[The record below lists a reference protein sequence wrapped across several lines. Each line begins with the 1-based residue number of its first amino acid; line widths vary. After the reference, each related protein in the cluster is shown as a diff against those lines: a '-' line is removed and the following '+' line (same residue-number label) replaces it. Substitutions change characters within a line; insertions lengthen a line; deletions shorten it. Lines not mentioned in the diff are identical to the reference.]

1 MKDVFNIPNLSRRSF
16 LRRSLG
22 ITRSAIALTT
32 LSFGNTI
39 LGGCMFAREIPD
51 KETALSAILEE
62 LEKRYGEKFHQTHE
76 TQVVEKAYP
85 EKGEKK
91 YDFLLN
97 PSTDE
102 SKIFTAR
109 VYVREDTA
117 RQSGNILDNYQQH
130 IFDPIV
136 CTPFREYLHTVEGID
151 GYSVQLSWNK
161 MDSKVWKKEQVEE
174 YMGKGAQGDPEIFI
188 VIMIAEDSVE
198 AMAQT
203 VYEVQKG
210 LWPLKRNMHVLAA
223 ISGLSFDCGTIY
235 NTPVDKENLITRGNP
250 PEYEEIKESIGNYQ
264 FRNKQMKPERWDGS
278 GEVGDP
284 NDSDVAI
291 TWLHKPQK

>member
-1 MKDVFNIPNLSRRSF
+1 
-16 LRRSLG
+16 
-22 ITRSAIALTT
+22 
-32 LSFGNTI
+32 
-39 LGGCMFAREIPD
+39 MFAREIPD

>member
-1 MKDVFNIPNLSRRSF
+1 MKDVFKMPNLSRRSL
-16 LRRSLG
+16 LRGSLG
-22 ITRSAIALTT
+22 ITRSAIALTA

-62 LEKRYGEKFHQTHE
+62 LEKRYGEKFHQTYE

-85 EKGEKK
+85 KKGEKK

-109 VYVREDTA
+109 VYVREDIA

-136 CTPFREYLHTVEGID
+136 CTPFREYLQSSPHVD
-151 GYSVQLSWNK
+151 GYSVRLSWNK

-174 YMGKGAQGDPEIFI
+174 YMGKGIDGDPEIHMTI
-188 VIMIAEDSVE
+188 VIPRDTKDNLAKVIYAFHKDLSEF
-198 AMAQT
+198 
-203 VYEVQKG
+203 
-210 LWPLKRNMHVLAA
+210 KRNMQLRIGMTGTDPRTVNELYLTPLDFQ
-223 ISGLSFDCGTIY
+223 ILSYRTELSYEDILRS
-235 NTPVDKENLITRGNP
+235 VDLHFKRN
-250 PEYEEIKESIGNYQ
+250 ESST
-264 FRNKQMKPERWDGS
+264 WDGT
-278 GEVGDP
+278 GEIGDP
-284 NDSDVAI
+284 DHTQVSL
-291 TWLHKPQK
+291 TFKR

>member
-1 MKDVFNIPNLSRRSF
+1 
-16 LRRSLG
+16 
-22 ITRSAIALTT
+22 
-32 LSFGNTI
+32 
-39 LGGCMFAREIPD
+39 MFAREIPD

-62 LEKRYGEKFHQTHE
+62 LEKRYGEKFHQTYE

-136 CTPFREYLHTVEGID
+136 CTPFREYLQSSPHVD
-151 GYSVQLSWNK
+151 GYSVRLSWNK

-174 YMGKGAQGDPEIFI
+174 YMGKGIDGDPEIHMTI
-188 VIMIAEDSVE
+188 VIPRGTKDNLAKVIYAFHKDLSEF
-198 AMAQT
+198 
-203 VYEVQKG
+203 
-210 LWPLKRNMHVLAA
+210 KRNMQLRIGMTGTDPRTVNELYLTPLDFQ
-223 ISGLSFDCGTIY
+223 ILSYRTELSYEDILRS
-235 NTPVDKENLITRGNP
+235 VDVHFKRN
-250 PEYEEIKESIGNYQ
+250 ESST
-264 FRNKQMKPERWDGS
+264 WDGT
-278 GEVGDP
+278 GEIGDP
-284 NDSDVAI
+284 DHTQVSL
-291 TWLHKPQK
+291 TFKS

>member
-1 MKDVFNIPNLSRRSF
+1 
-16 LRRSLG
+16 
-22 ITRSAIALTT
+22 
-32 LSFGNTI
+32 
-39 LGGCMFAREIPD
+39 MFAREIPD

-174 YMGKGAQGDPEIFI
+174 YMGKGIDGDPEIHMTI
-188 VIMIAEDSVE
+188 VIPRDTKDNLAKVIYAFHKDLSEF
-198 AMAQT
+198 
-203 VYEVQKG
+203 
-210 LWPLKRNMHVLAA
+210 KRNMQLRVGMTGTDPRTVNELYLTPLDFQ
-223 ISGLSFDCGTIY
+223 ILSYRTELSYEDILRS
-235 NTPVDKENLITRGNP
+235 VDLHFKRN
-250 PEYEEIKESIGNYQ
+250 ESST
-264 FRNKQMKPERWDGS
+264 WDGK
-278 GEVGDP
+278 GEIGDP
-284 NDSDVAI
+284 DHTQVSL
-291 TWLHKPQK
+291 TFKS

>member
-1 MKDVFNIPNLSRRSF
+1 MPILSRRSF
-16 LRRSLG
+16 LRGGLG
-22 ITRSAIALTT
+22 ITRSAIALAT

-51 KETALSAILEE
+51 KETALSVILEE
-62 LEKRYGEKFHQTHE
+62 LEKRYGEKFHQLDSKDIKSFTYE
-76 TQVVEKAYP
+76 QPRNGVQYIATLAPDTSP
-85 EKGEKK
+85 EKIFSGSI
-91 YDFLLN
+91 D
-97 PSTDE
+97 TDAHTH
-102 SKIFTAR
+102 K
-109 VYVREDTA
+109 
-117 RQSGNILDNYQQH
+117 QWGNILDNYQQH

-136 CTPFREYLHTVEGID
+136 CTPFREYLQSSTYVD
-151 GYSVQLSWNK
+151 GYSVRLSWNK

-291 TWLHKPQK
+291 TWLHRPQK

>member
-1 MKDVFNIPNLSRRSF
+1 
-16 LRRSLG
+16 
-22 ITRSAIALTT
+22 
-32 LSFGNTI
+32 
-39 LGGCMFAREIPD
+39 MFAREIPD

-109 VYVREDTA
+109 VYVREDTS

-136 CTPFREYLHTVEGID
+136 CTPFREYLQSSTYVD
-151 GYSVQLSWNK
+151 GYSVRLSWNK

-174 YMGKGAQGDPEIFI
+174 YMGKGIDGDPEIHMTI
-188 VIMIAEDSVE
+188 VIPRDTKENLAKVIYAFHKDLSEF
-198 AMAQT
+198 
-203 VYEVQKG
+203 
-210 LWPLKRNMHVLAA
+210 KRNMQLRVGMTGTDPRTVNELYLTPLDFQ
-223 ISGLSFDCGTIY
+223 ILSYRTELSYEDILRS
-235 NTPVDKENLITRGNP
+235 VDSHFKRN
-250 PEYEEIKESIGNYQ
+250 ESST
-264 FRNKQMKPERWDGS
+264 WDGK
-278 GEVGDP
+278 GEIGDP
-284 NDSDVAI
+284 DHTQVSL
-291 TWLHKPQK
+291 TWKK